1 MSDAEFK
8 VDIQDASLWKK
19 QFPSDTVMTAQE
31 MIDFNLEHSRKFMEG
46 DFDGIMEHSI
56 NDDAV
61 WEFFPNRIRI
71 SGYAALKLYHEITY
85 NVVISQ
91 IDPRNGEDTREYY
104 STTTS
109 ANTLTH
115 EFSSVYVRSDGS
127 TFRGYTIAVI
137 PFANGKMCG
146 ERIYL
151 DREMA
156 EWFEDGLGEAF
167 FSMAGVERF

>member
-1 MSDAEFK
+1 MPDSNFK
-8 VDIQDASLWKK
+8 VEIPESLWKK
-19 QFPSDTVMTAQE
+19 QFPSETVMTARE

-46 DFDGIMEHSI
+46 DFHGIMEHSI
-56 NDDAV
+56 IDDAV
-61 WEFFPNRIRI
+61 WEFYPNRIRI
-71 SGYAALKLYHEITY
+71 TGKKALRRYHEINY
-85 NVVISQ
+85 NVVINQ

-109 ANTLTH
+109 PNMLTH
-115 EFSSVYVRSDGS
+115 EFSCMYTRKDGS

-151 DREMA
+151 DKEMA
-156 EWFEDGLGEAF
+156 EWFEDGMGEEF
-167 FSMAGVERF
+167 FKLDGVERF

>member
-1 MSDAEFK
+1 MSDTNFK
-8 VDIQDASLWKK
+8 VEIPDSLWRK
-19 QFPSDTVMTAQE
+19 QFPSETVMDAQE

-61 WEFFPNRIRI
+61 WEFYPNRIRV
-71 SGYAALKLYHEITY
+71 SGSEALRRYHEINY
-85 NVVISQ
+85 KVVIEQ
-91 IDPRNGEDTREYY
+91 IDPRSNEDTREYY

-109 ANTLTH
+109 PNMLAH
-115 EFSSVYVRSDGS
+115 EFSCIYTRADGS
-127 TFRGYTIAVI
+127 SFRGYTMAVI

-151 DREMA
+151 DKEMA
-156 EWFEDGLGEAF
+156 EWFEEGMGEEF
-167 FSMAGVERF
+167 FQLPGVERF

>member
-1 MSDAEFK
+1 MSDTDFK
-8 VDIQDASLWKK
+8 VEIPESLWKK
-19 QFPSDTVMTAQE
+19 QFPSETVMSGQE

-56 NDDAV
+56 IDEAV
-61 WEFFPNRIRI
+61 WEFYPNRIRI
-71 SGYAALKLYHEITY
+71 SGKEALRRYHEINY
-85 NVVISQ
+85 NVVIKQ
-91 IDPRNGEDTREYY
+91 VDPRHGEDTREFY

-109 ANTLTH
+109 PNMLAH
-115 EFSSVYVRSDGS
+115 EFSCIYTRKDGS

-156 EWFEDGLGEAF
+156 EWFEEGMGEEF
-167 FSMAGVERF
+167 FELPGVERF